1 MELAIRNASKNEK
14 SLNDVMRALYYNYYR
29 EKDRGATKAEGKMTC
44 ESIAGQNLDEI
55 FSYIQNLDD
64 LDYQKYLSMA
74 IHYQKTNNAEG
85 KSSVKLSIQPKL
97 STLQKKILSDIF
109 EY

>member
-1 MELAIRNASKNEK
+1 
-14 SLNDVMRALYYNYYR
+14 
-29 EKDRGATKAEGKMTC
+29 MTC
-44 ESIAGQNLDEI
+44 ESIAGQNLDEF

-74 IHYQKTNNAEG
+74 GIQYQKTHNADG

-109 EY
+109 GY